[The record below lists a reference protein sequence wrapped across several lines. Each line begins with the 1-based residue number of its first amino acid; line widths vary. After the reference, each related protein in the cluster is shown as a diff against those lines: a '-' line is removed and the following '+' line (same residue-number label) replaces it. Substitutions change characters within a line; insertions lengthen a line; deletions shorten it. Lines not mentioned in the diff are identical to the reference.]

1 MILFIMALAGFVRW
15 QAVYKLPVD
24 FDELVYLPAAF
35 RYQEMIAAGDCDGG
49 VGRNRIDFSFTL
61 AHKVAAIHSACPATT
76 LPLCRNRHRAN
87 WLSDLA
93 ETRGTL
99 ETWFAIY
106 VVKSP
111 LA

>member
-1 MILFIMALAGFVRW
+1 MILFIMAFAGFVRW

-61 AHKVAAIHSACPATT
+61 AHKVAAIHSARPATT
-76 LPLCRNRHRAN
+76 LPLCKNRHRAY

-93 ETRGTL
+93 ENRGTL
-99 ETWFAIY
+99 ETWSGIH
-106 VVKSP
+106 VEKSR